1 MVSKISITSMKDFH
15 LSFYLTIFLKRI
27 EREELV
33 KKFNMYCFALLQGQ
47 MPIRRRRRNT
57 PVTVVKRELS
67 RIF

>member
-33 KKFNMYCFALLQGQ
+33 KEFNMYCFALLQGQ
-47 MPIRRRRRNT
+47 MPIRRPRNT